1 MISRL
6 VPDTWQTVLQSD
18 CPLFFFS
25 SLSPAR
31 SENLTLQSLRA
42 LPRCQ
47 DTPENTPRRR
57 NRSAHTEPLHRF
69 PQAVQP
75 EDSAPG
81 PSRSPL
87 LPQRKNLPVP
97 VHDFS
102 CLSGTV
108 LLPCHRHSYPLVSPS
123 PMTGHFLPVYS
134 FFPLRDT
141 TALPLPYLHTHP
153 PTENC
158 FLSRH
163 TSVILFAAIF
173 SVPASAVPECPAAPS
188 RKMTPGPHTDT
199 VHKLPI
205 PRPAPDDPAGEAV
218 LPEVP
223 ALPAP
228 VPFQSQADSKTKA
241 DRLPDRDKYN
251 SSPDRSDLPVSDIPP
266 AAPTPV
272 KVPAQPEALPI
283 L

>member
-1 MISRL
+1 MRRLPLPLPLFLPIPRQPVWENPVISRL

-87 LPQRKNLPVP
+87 LPQRKIFQCPFMISPVCP
-97 VHDFS
+97 ELFFFPAT
-102 CLSGTV
+102 GTLTRSFL
-108 LLPCHRHSYPLVSPS
+108 LLP
-123 PMTGHFLPVYS
+123 
-134 FFPLRDT
+134 
-141 TALPLPYLHTHP
+141 
-153 PTENC
+153 
-158 FLSRH
+158 
-163 TSVILFAAIF
+163 
-173 SVPASAVPECPAAPS
+173 
-188 RKMTPGPHTDT
+188 
-199 VHKLPI
+199 
-205 PRPAPDDPAGEAV
+205 
-218 LPEVP
+218 
-223 ALPAP
+223 
-228 VPFQSQADSKTKA
+228 
-241 DRLPDRDKYN
+241 
-251 SSPDRSDLPVSDIPP
+251 
-266 AAPTPV
+266 
-272 KVPAQPEALPI
+272 
-283 L
+283 